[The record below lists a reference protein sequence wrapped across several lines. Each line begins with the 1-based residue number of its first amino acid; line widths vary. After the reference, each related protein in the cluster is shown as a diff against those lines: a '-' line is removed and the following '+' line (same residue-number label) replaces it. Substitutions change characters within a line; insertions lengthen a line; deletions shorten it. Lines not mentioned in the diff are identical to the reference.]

1 MCVQCNP
8 TELCTE
14 MEGDNMSGKTI
25 WDYID
30 KIIRACV
37 LVGVLLIVI
46 FILIVLFK
54 VVASS
59 LFSLP
64 SIFS

>member
-1 MCVQCNP
+1 
-8 TELCTE
+8 
-14 MEGDNMSGKTI
+14 MEGDNMGGKTI
-25 WDYID
+25 RDYID
-30 KIIRACV
+30 KIIRAGV

-46 FILIVLFK
+46 FILILLFK